1 MQRARTAEEARA
13 WFEGTGQTVTQW
25 AQDHGFSASV
35 VYALLSGRTRG
46 RRGDAHRAAIAL
58 GLKPKIAS
66 ISARRERATPA
77 IDHEQTPGDCAMT

>member
-1 MQRARTAEEARA
+1 MSRARTVEEARA

-25 AQDHGFSASV
+25 AEDHGFSASV

-46 RRGDAHRAAIAL
+46 RRGDAHRAAVAL

-66 ISARRERATPA
+66 TTAPRSKTTTANDAFRRRETAP
-77 IDHEQTPGDCAMT
+77 